1 MCPMRFT
8 NKSAV
13 CPARTDPHGREAVR
27 LLHVPDAVRQKEP
40 RCAARAEPHGREAV
54 RLLHVPDAVQRQEPP
69 TSMGT
74 GGLLLRS
81 TATVHRRASALN
93 SFEAGPTAAL
103 PVDAGGQEQGC
114 PARVEPHG
122 REAVR
127 LLHLPDAFQPPERRC
142 PARANPHRQE
152 APQILVLRQDVRADS
167 PQHSTAPPHSTT
179 TANERA
185 CFFLFLV
192 LKTFSGTQTVRSHA
206 SCGSATEKTTLR
218 HPDPTA
224 S

>member
-1 MCPMRFT
+1 MDR
-8 NKSAV
+8 AV
-13 CPARTDPHGREAVR
+13 CEGATVTAVIAQGNSTVTHNSTTVHGSMEWTVI
-27 LLHVPDAVRQKEP
+27 VK
-40 RCAARAEPHGREAV
+40 HGKGKRSE
-54 RLLHVPDAVQRQEPP
+54 RPPP

-152 APQILVLRQDVRADS
+152 APQMLVLRQDVRADS